1 MKTAIKFI
9 APFSKL
15 HLKSTQTL
23 TQRSFLN
30 AASAFLDY
38 FTQIVVSFVITPLLV
53 AGLGSALYGVW
64 QILTRLVSYMS
75 ATDGKPT
82 QALKWVIANHQNTD
96 DHSINRRAIGSALG
110 VWLMMLPVL
119 IGVGGFVVWVAPSL
133 TNTTDEWFTL
143 VRVTCS
149 VLVINL
155 IFTGMV
161 TIPAAV
167 LRGMNLGYKR
177 MGTVAGLNIIGGILM
192 AGAIYL
198 DFGLV
203 GVAIA
208 YLIQT
213 ILTGLTFW
221 YLVKIYLP
229 WFGADKVTF
238 SEVKRFLRLSSWYAG
253 WDVVSKLLLASD
265 VILLG
270 ILISASA
277 VTNYVLTGYAAQ
289 TLVAIITMM
298 VGAAAPG
305 LGGLVGKQQFDK
317 VIDLRKEM
325 LLMSCLFA
333 GILGFMILMW
343 NRSFITLWVGQEK
356 YAGPWVNLLLVLIA
370 IQLLFFR
377 NETYLID
384 LTLDLRR
391 KVILGFVATL
401 VSVGLMILFTP
412 LFGMSGLCLGIL
424 GGRLILS
431 IGYPVI
437 TGQFLGV
444 SLSDHFKPV
453 FRPFLVMTGLFY
465 FATYAGQKVVIESW
479 LGMMMWGGISL
490 LVISLVFFW
499 TGFTKN
505 QRSLLMSRVLKLMP
519 SKNISNNLRAKMNGT
534 P

>member
-1 MKTAIKFI
+1 
-9 APFSKL
+9 
-15 HLKSTQTL
+15 
-23 TQRSFLN
+23 
-30 AASAFLDY
+30 
-38 FTQIVVSFVITPLLV
+38 
-53 AGLGSALYGVW
+53 
-64 QILTRLVSYMS
+64 
-75 ATDGKPT
+75 
-82 QALKWVIANHQNTD
+82 
-96 DHSINRRAIGSALG
+96 
-110 VWLMMLPVL
+110 
-119 IGVGGFVVWVAPSL
+119 
-133 TNTTDEWFTL
+133 
-143 VRVTCS
+143 
-149 VLVINL
+149 
-155 IFTGMV
+155 
-161 TIPAAV
+161 
-167 LRGMNLGYKR
+167 